1 MQHFLSDGDLVT
13 ARAGS
18 KTLLPRGRQTSSP
31 SDSVFRGPRFATST
45 SRLGGGLCDL
55 RDRDCGR
62 KGDIVQS
69 ELRHGGPKGQQCK
82 LSRFGRG
89 VCQTECR
96 KVHVREDPECRL
108 HGIAGRMNVRAPQPH
123 PAQPPPAP
131 IAARRDATT
140 PLQPP
145 PATTAAGGE
154 CKRILG
160 QQDPVPHQGGLHL
173 LYEPTAE
180 DKWISRQIATCEE
193 GGYKDAQTG
202 KPQQRRRGKLR
213 ALPAALLRTLQSG
226 GAS

>member
-1 MQHFLSDGDLVT
+1 
-13 ARAGS
+13 
-18 KTLLPRGRQTSSP
+18 
-31 SDSVFRGPRFATST
+31 
-45 SRLGGGLCDL
+45 
-55 RDRDCGR
+55 
-62 KGDIVQS
+62 
-69 ELRHGGPKGQQCK
+69 
-82 LSRFGRG
+82 
-89 VCQTECR
+89 
-96 KVHVREDPECRL
+96 
-108 HGIAGRMNVRAPQPH
+108 MNVRAPQPH

-226 GAS
+226 EQADRLVQIVDRYMPRTADENRACVMHYPDKVGEMLRCSKRPGSFARRFERGKVGGRYFRSSKAWRTAARKSPTQCRRTCDDERSS